1 MSDTK
6 DFFVF
11 VCELC
16 GATNPNDIIMVGA
29 IYGYLRIIAKL
40 YPGEAARAT
49 AKHFK
54 QIKTEVN
61 PNEQEK
67 ASNFKPVDP

>member
-1 MSDTK
+1 MRNTK

-16 GATNPNDIIMVGA
+16 GATDPNDIIIVGA

-40 YPGEAARAT
+40 YPEEAARAT
-49 AKHFK
+49 AKYFK
-54 QIKTEVN
+54 QIKTEVK

-67 ASNFKPVDP
+67 VSNT

>member
-1 MSDTK
+1 MRDTK
-6 DFFVF
+6 EFFEF

-16 GATNPNDIIMVGA
+16 GATEPYDIIMVGA
-29 IYGYLRIIAKL
+29 IYGYLRIVVKL

-61 PNEQEK
+61 KN
-67 ASNFKPVDP
+67 D

>member
-1 MSDTK
+1 MRETK
-6 DFFVF
+6 DFLAF

-16 GATNPNDIIMVGA
+16 GATEPYDIIMVGA
-29 IYGYLRIIAKL
+29 IYSYLRIIAKL
-40 YPGEAARAT
+40 YPGEAART
-49 AKHFK
+49 TVKHFK

-67 ASNFKPVDP
+67 ASNT